1 MARLHLKKMDE
12 PILSKSLSRL
22 TLFPKTYPE
31 VWKMYKEAL
40 ASFWVVEE
48 VDLSKDLNDW
58 NKLTDNEKHFL
69 KHILAFFLVS
79 DGIVNENLV
88 ERLYAEVQ
96 IPEIR
101 SFYSCQIMME
111 TIHSE
116 MYSLLIDTY
125 VQDMEEK
132 EKLFRAIET
141 IPCVRK
147 KSKWALKWI
156 HDEKN
161 TFSDRLV
168 AFAAVEG
175 IFFSSSFAAIYW
187 FKKRGL
193 LPGLTFSNELI
204 SRDEGLHTNFACLIF
219 RYLRNKQP
227 HSKIQSVIME
237 AVDLEIEFICDALPV
252 NLIGMN
258 QNLMAQYIKFVA
270 DRLLVELGLE
280 KLYLCKNPFEFMEN
294 ISIESKTNFFEKR
307 NSAYQKS
314 NVMSSREDMEF
325 KLDAPF

>member
-1 MARLHLKKMDE
+1 MDE
-12 PILSKSLSRL
+12 PILNKSLSRL
-22 TLFPKTYPE
+22 TLLPNKYPE

-48 VDLSKDLNDW
+48 VDLSKDINDW

-69 KHILAFFLVS
+69 KYILAFFLVS

-125 VQDMEEK
+125 VQDVEEK
-132 EKLFRAIET
+132 EKLFKAVET

-147 KSKWALKWI
+147 KSNWALKWI
-156 HDEKN
+156 HDEEN

-219 RYLRNKQP
+219 SYLRNKP
-227 HSKIQSVIME
+227 PPSKIQSVIME
-237 AVDLEIEFICDALPV
+237 AVDLEIEFIRDALPV
-252 NLIGMN
+252 KLIGMN
-258 QNLMAQYIKFVA
+258 QNLMAQYIQYVA

-280 KLYLCKNPFEFMEN
+280 KHYLCKNPFEFMEN

-325 KLDAPF
+325 RLDAAF

>member
-1 MARLHLKKMDE
+1 MDE
-12 PILSKSLSRL
+12 PLLNKTLSRL
-22 TLFPKTYPE
+22 TLFPIKYFD
-31 VWKMYKEAL
+31 VWRMYKKAL

-48 VDLSKDLNDW
+48 IDLSKDVKDW
-58 NKLTDNEKHFL
+58 NKLMDSEKHFL
-69 KHILAFFLVS
+69 KYILAFFLVS

-88 ERLYAEVQ
+88 ERFYAEIQ

-101 SFYSCQIMME
+101 SFYSCQILME
-111 TIHSE
+111 AIHSE

-125 VQDMEEK
+125 IQDVEEK
-132 EKLFRAIET
+132 EKIFKAIET
-141 IPCVRK
+141 IPCIRK
-147 KSKWALKWI
+147 KSNWALKFI

-168 AFAAVEG
+168 GFAVVEG

-219 RYLRNKQP
+219 NYLQNKP
-227 HSKIQSVIME
+227 PRSKILSIITE

-258 QNLMAQYIKFVA
+258 QELMSQYVKYVA
-270 DRLLVELGLE
+270 DRLLVELGLA
-280 KLYLCKNPFEFMEN
+280 KHYLCNNPFEFMES
-294 ISIESKTNFFEKR
+294 ISVENKTNFFEKK

-314 NVMSSREDMEF
+314 NVMSSRKDMEI
-325 KLDAPF
+325 KLDIDF

>member
-1 MARLHLKKMDE
+1 MDE
-12 PILSKSLSRL
+12 PLLNKSFSRL
-22 TLFPKTYPE
+22 TLFPIQYFE

-48 VDLSKDLNDW
+48 VDLSKDVKDW
-58 NKLTDNEKHFL
+58 KKLSDSEKHFL
-69 KHILAFFLVS
+69 KYILAFFLVS

-88 ERLYAEVQ
+88 ERFYAEIQ

-101 SFYSCQIMME
+101 SFYSCQILME

-125 VQDMEEK
+125 IQDVEEK
-132 EKLFRAIET
+132 EKIFKAIET
-141 IPCVRK
+141 IPCIRK
-147 KSKWALKWI
+147 KSNWALKFI
-156 HDEKN
+156 HDDKN
-161 TFSDRLV
+161 TFSDRLI

-219 RYLRNKQP
+219 SYLQNKP
-227 HSKIQSVIME
+227 SHSKIQSIITE

-258 QNLMAQYIKFVA
+258 QDLMSQYVKYVA

-280 KLYLCKNPFEFMEN
+280 KHYLCENPFEFMEN
-294 ISIESKTNFFEKR
+294 ISMECKANFFEKK
-307 NSAYQKS
+307 NSSYQKS
-314 NVMSSREDMEF
+314 NVMSSRDDMNF
-325 KLDAPF
+325 TLDASF